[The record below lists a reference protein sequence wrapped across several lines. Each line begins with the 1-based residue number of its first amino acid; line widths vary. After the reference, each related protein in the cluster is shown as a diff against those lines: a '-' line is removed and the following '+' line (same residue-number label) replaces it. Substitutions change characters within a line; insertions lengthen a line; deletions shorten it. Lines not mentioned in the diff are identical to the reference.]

1 MNQTTGIV
9 IRVARVDRRHHLG
22 SWNLGVPPLFALT
35 GFLGGGRFGGGSV
48 DAGELRGGGVDPDG
62 RWAVCGADG
71 CDVGDFA
78 RRGLLAFGSNSQS

>member
-9 IRVARVDRRHHLG
+9 MRVARVDSRHHVG
-22 SWNLGVPPLFALT
+22 SWNLRALRLLALT
-35 GFLGGGRFGGGSV
+35 GLLGGGRFGGGSV

-62 RWAVCGADG
+62 MCAVCGADG
-71 CDVGDFA
+71 GDVGDFG